1 MHNEKAECFASSYK
15 SDFLKL
21 SFLKNLS
28 FQKVYNEK
36 VFFQK
41 IECLV
46 KLIKK
51 YFLKKLSVWL
61 VLIKVTVWGVNYQ
74 KRQCIYKGVYFIL
87 KSILWNYFFS
97 PILANNNLPLKIY
110 CESIVIIYIDFNLNV
125 LYIPI
130 IFFSLNKLFFS
141 HQY

>member
-1 MHNEKAECFASSYK
+1 MKK
-15 SDFLKL
+15 
-21 SFLKNLS
+21 LS
-28 FQKVYNEK
+28 FQKIYNEK

-46 KLIKK
+46 KLVKK

-125 LYIPI
+125 LYITI

-141 HQY
+141 HKY